1 MKTALLLVDL
11 QADYLSV
18 PALAPSA
25 AAVVARATQLL
36 AGARRLGLPV
46 FHAWTTVHREP
57 DDRMPHW
64 RESGRWQ
71 CVEGT
76 AGHQPPSTLRP
87 LPGETVVHKRHFSAF
102 EDPRL
107 ASELARLGC
116 TELVIAGIHLHAC
129 VRSAALD
136 ASARGLRVIVA
147 DDAVTSDDPVH
158 AAITRR
164 YLADRAFLF
173 RNVSGILDAL
183 SAGGALS
190 VPDAASTGAID
201 AAVRSARDAGSAW
214 ARRLE
219 EERAVIL
226 SRLAAHIETDT
237 GWAEDIT
244 RETGKPIRHA
254 RTEVRI
260 TAAQLRAVAARAEQ
274 AASPDSPAR
283 PHARRVPQ
291 GVITLVTPWNNPLF
305 IPLGKLAPALL
316 HGNTV
321 VWKPAPAGD
330 AVARRV
336 LAALEACGLPEG
348 VLRLVSGGVS
358 ETRQLLRHPGI
369 DAVTLT
375 GGTEAGAAAAEAC
388 LRSGIP
394 LQAELGGNNAAVVW
408 DANDLPAV
416 AAAVVEGAFALAGQ
430 RCTANRRV
438 IVPREQLPVFVPLLL
453 QAAAALRDGD
463 PFDPETCIGPLVSS
477 EARDR
482 VASLLED
489 AVARGLD
496 VRRTGPH
503 PASPAPHLAPALVI
517 DPPGSDPMVQE
528 ESFGPILVVQAA
540 SDWPEALRLCNG
552 VRQGLAAALF
562 TRSEALW
569 EEFQQG
575 VRAGILK
582 RNQSTAGAAVDLPF
596 GGWKSSGIGPA
607 EHGESDREFFTRV
620 QAVYP

>member
-11 QADYLSV
+11 QADYLSA

-25 AAVVARATQLL
+25 PALVARAARLL
-36 AGARRLGLPV
+36 AGARQLGLPV

-76 AGHQPPSTLRP
+76 PGHQPPSSLEP

-107 ASELARLGC
+107 PSELARLGC
-116 TELVIAGIHLHAC
+116 TELVIAGLHLHAC

-136 ASARGLRVIVA
+136 AAVRGLRVIIA
-147 DDAVTSDDPVH
+147 DDAVASDDPLH

-173 RNVSGILDAL
+173 RSVSGILSTL
-183 SAGGALS
+183 SAGAALS
-190 VPDAASTGAID
+190 EADPVRTGSVDAPI
-201 AAVRSARDAGSAW
+201 RSARDAAPAW
-214 ARRLE
+214 TRLPE
-219 EERAVIL
+219 EERAAIL
-226 SRLAAHIETDT
+226 SRLAGHIEATP

-244 RETGKPIRHA
+244 RETGKPLRHA

-260 TAAQLRAVAARAEQ
+260 TVAQLRAVAARAKQ
-274 AASPDSPAR
+274 AATPDSVGQ

-291 GVITLVTPWNNPLF
+291 GVIALVTPWNNPLF

-330 AVARRV
+330 AIARRV
-336 LAALEACGLPEG
+336 LAALEASGLPEG
-348 VLRLVSGGVS
+348 VLGVVSGGVH
-358 ETRQLLRHPGI
+358 EARQLLRHPGI

-375 GGTEAGAAAAEAC
+375 GGTEAGAAAAEVC
-388 LRSGIP
+388 LRRGIP
-394 LQAELGGNNAAVVW
+394 LQAELGGNNAAIVW
-408 DANDLPAV
+408 DADDLPA
-416 AAAVVEGAFALAGQ
+416 AAAAIAEGAFALAGQ
-430 RCTANRRV
+430 RCTANRRA
-438 IVPREQLPVFVPLLL
+438 IVPREHLPGFVPLLL

-463 PFDPETCIGPLVSS
+463 PFDPDTCVGPLVSS

-482 VASLLED
+482 VSALLDD

-496 VRRTGPH
+496 VRRVGSPH
-503 PASPAPHLAPALVI
+503 ASPAPHLAPALVI
-517 DPPGSDPMVQE
+517 DPPASDPLVQE

-540 SDWPEALRLCNG
+540 GDWSEALRLCNG

-569 EEFQQG
+569 DEFRQA